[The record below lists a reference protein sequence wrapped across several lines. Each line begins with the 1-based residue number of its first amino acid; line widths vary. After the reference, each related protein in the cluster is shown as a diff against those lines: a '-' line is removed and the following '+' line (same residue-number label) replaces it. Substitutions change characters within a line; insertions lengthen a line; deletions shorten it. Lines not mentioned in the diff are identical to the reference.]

1 MKVLCGQ
8 GAAPMSA
15 EAMEYYYEHGI
26 PAHGGGGGEGELAE
40 FYYKA
45 APVPGF
51 VCLCCTLLRLFGTVS
66 FEAAVAPALAL
77 LDDGGPTY
85 KTPSPWPGH
94 HATLATTL
102 RKLIAAE
109 RATAGPRVVKLQAA
123 RDCFYRGEVA
133 DELDAWW
140 RSLGCFLRKEDLEA
154 HVTRTI
160 IAGIWVAFFQEC
172 QQWSC
177 GQVTRLE
184 DPVSIRYGDVT
195 VHKCGTWT
203 CGPMLLQSLRLVEG
217 VSSTPSALTPN
228 SPTAPTR
235 SALRVTRCPP
245 AVRLERLASPLHPT
259 HPPRD
264 RGHEAGLCRPR
275 RVLRRPSLLRRPA
288 AGAPQR

>member
-15 EAMEYYYEHGI
+15 EAMEYYYDHGI

-109 RATAGPRVVKLQAA
+109 RAAAGPRVVKIQAA

-154 HVTRTI
+154 HVTR
-160 IAGIWVAFFQEC
+160 
-172 QQWSC
+172 
-177 GQVTRLE
+177 LE
-184 DPVSIRYGDVT
+184 DPVSIRYGAVT

-217 VSSTPSALTPN
+217 VSSPPSAFP
-228 SPTAPTR
+228 PAAQPPR
-235 SALRVTRCPP
+235 PALRC
-245 AVRLERLASPLHPT
+245 E
-259 HPPRD
+259 
-264 RGHEAGLCRPR
+264 
-275 RVLRRPSLLRRPA
+275 
-288 AGAPQR
+288 

>member
-51 VCLCCTLLRLFGTVS
+51 VCLCCTLLRLYGTVS

-85 KTPSPWPGH
+85 NTPSPWPGH

-109 RATAGPRVVKLQAA
+109 RAAEGPR
-123 RDCFYRGEVA
+123 
-133 DELDAWW
+133 
-140 RSLGCFLRKEDLEA
+140 
-154 HVTRTI
+154 
-160 IAGIWVAFFQEC
+160 
-172 QQWSC
+172 
-177 GQVTRLE
+177 
-184 DPVSIRYGDVT
+184 
-195 VHKCGTWT
+195 
-203 CGPMLLQSLRLVEG
+203 
-217 VSSTPSALTPN
+217 
-228 SPTAPTR
+228 
-235 SALRVTRCPP
+235 
-245 AVRLERLASPLHPT
+245 
-259 HPPRD
+259 
-264 RGHEAGLCRPR
+264 
-275 RVLRRPSLLRRPA
+275 
-288 AGAPQR
+288 